1 MSNEVIDW
9 AIDQEL
15 KGGAARKLILI
26 LLANRADEQ
35 WVCWPSRRKL
45 ATESGVSLAQVGKHL
60 LALEEEG
67 LIRRVP
73 WQREDGGQGS
83 NCYLIGPTAV
93 TPYSFSRRGGAHF
106 RAGGSSETSRTP
118 TPKRGPKNP
127 QGKPTAK
134 PSSSAAREESRRR
147 SPADAVE
154 TQKGANTFDGIIMA
168 ELPTD
173 LDSKQ
178 INYLVTQARRNPDAY
193 ARQIETIKSRA
204 RGLWREASELAADR
218 FRELET
224 PEAIDDRWS
233 MDHMTYQY
241 VLVLRKKKLPP
252 WLIGPLLPH
261 LESAPGSIKKAA

>member
-9 AIDQEL
+9 VINQPL

-45 ATESGVSLAQVGKHL
+45 SEESGVSPAQVSKHL
-60 LALEEEG
+60 AALEEEG

-83 NCYLIGPTAV
+83 NCYVIGPTAL

-118 TPKRGPKNP
+118 APKRGPKNP
-127 QGKPTAK
+127 QENPAGNPA
-134 PSSSAAREESRRR
+134 SSAAREESRRR

-154 TQKGANTFDGIIMA
+154 AHKGSRPHDEIVMA
-168 ELPTD
+168 DVPTD

-178 INYLVTQARRNPDAY
+178 ILHLINQSSRNPDAY
-193 ARQIETIKSRA
+193 ARQIDTIKSRA
-204 RGLWREASELAADR
+204 PRLWRDAGELAAER
-218 FRELET
+218 FRELEK
-224 PEAIDDRWS
+224 PEAVENRAS

-241 VLVLRKKKLPP
+241 VLQLRKTKLPP
-252 WLIGPLLPH
+252 WLIGPLLPF
-261 LESAPGSIKKAA
+261 LDTSSDERKAAA